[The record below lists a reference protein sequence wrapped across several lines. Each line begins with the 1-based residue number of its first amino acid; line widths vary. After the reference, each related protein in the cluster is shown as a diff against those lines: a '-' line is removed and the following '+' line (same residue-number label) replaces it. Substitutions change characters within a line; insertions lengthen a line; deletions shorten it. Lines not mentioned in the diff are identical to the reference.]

1 MKKDTVIIHNDYA
14 ILGGAKTLVTSAST
28 KTDAAKQKNVEP
40 YESSPRDW
48 SYWGDD
54 NLFPQNVLTDLEKN
68 SVAWRALD
76 KRKRVHFGRGIVA
89 YRDIV
94 NPQTGKPD
102 REIARDPEL
111 VEFFRVNQ
119 VNKRWPDLIGSLE
132 IFANGWIEF
141 ILNKGKDRINK
152 VYIKDPAY
160 CRVSRMDDEK
170 LTIPWLYY
178 SAQWDKS
185 PSEENG
191 TVIKLPMWNI
201 DRLSENGYPDG
212 NFIYPVYYRSFNR
225 SYYHM
230 AVWNSVR
237 VNKWMDIA
245 NKVPVLKSSIMKNQM
260 TIKYHITIP
269 DDYFQQRYPQPD
281 YTKEAQEAKRKE
293 VLDDM
298 NSFLA
303 DVENSGKA
311 FVTFAFYS
319 KVKQDYL
326 TGWKIEVIDNKLQ
339 ESAYLPDSQ
348 AANSEI
354 LFAIGVD
361 PCLIGAGLPGG
372 KLGAGSGS
380 DKREAYWMLNADMG
394 PDRQVSLE
402 PLYFIRDFNGWDPA
416 IQFDYVTVDTSQTQ
430 DKNPTKTEKRIDQ
443 NQE

>member
-1 MKKDTVIIHNDYA
+1 MDKVIIHNDYA
-14 ILGGAKTLVTSAST
+14 ILGKGKAIVTPATT
-28 KTDAAKQKNVEP
+28 KTDAAKTKNIEP
-40 YESSPRDW
+40 YDPSPREW

-54 NLFPQNVLTDLEKN
+54 NLFPQGVLSDLEKN

-89 YRDIV
+89 YRDITSAV
-94 NPQTGKPD
+94 SGKPD
-102 REIARDPEL
+102 REIVKDPDV

-119 VNKRWPDLIGSLE
+119 INKRWPDLIGSLE

-141 ILNKGKDRINK
+141 ILNKGKERINK

-160 CRVSRMDDEK
+160 SRLAKMEEK
-170 LTIPWLYY
+170 SLRIPSLFY
-178 SAQWDKS
+178 SAQWAYS
-185 PSEENG
+185 PSEDTG
-191 TVIKLPMWNI
+191 TVVRIPMWDSNKY
-201 DRLSENGYPDG
+201 DGSTYPDG
-212 NFIYPVYYRSFNR
+212 NFIYPVYYRSFNK
-225 SYYHM
+225 SYYHL

-237 VNKWMDIA
+237 ANKWMDIA

-269 DDYFQQRYPQPD
+269 DDYFTQRYPSPNF
-281 YTKEAQEAKRKE
+281 TKEEQEAKRKE

-298 NSFLA
+298 NEFLA
-303 DVENSGKA
+303 DVENSGKT
-311 FVTFAFYS
+311 FVTFAFYN
-319 KVKQDYL
+319 KIKQEYL

-394 PDRQVSLE
+394 PDRQVSLD
-402 PLYFIRDFNGWDPA
+402 PLYFIRDFNKWDPS

-430 DKNPTKTEKRIDQ
+430 DQHPTKTNKRIDVT
-443 NQE
+443 QE